1 MVEASQRKQERR
13 KIIESVIA
21 EEKRKVRERENAL
34 GGLVDAS
41 MDFHDALSR
50 LREAAADYQSD
61 YRATQKEI
69 SEMLELTGSET
80 RLVFERRA
88 SHADS
93 LSHEKS
99 EAASDYSRG
108 YSE

>member
-1 MVEASQRKQERR
+1 MVETSQRKQERR

-21 EEKRKVRERENAL
+21 EEKKKVKVRETAL

-50 LREAAADYQSD
+50 LQKSAADYQSM

-69 SEMLELTGSET
+69 SELLELTSSET
-80 RLVFERRA
+80 RLVFEKRPA
-88 SHADS
+88 PAGESDS
-93 LSHEKS
+93 
-99 EAASDYSRG
+99 SDSPQPYSD
-108 YSE
+108 